1 MSTFLKNFTK
11 GRFTYTISA
20 TAFTLI
26 MGIIL
31 TAKPN
36 ILEIICSIAG
46 GLLVLVGVAILIYYF
61 AKKRIHHVVCVYAIF
76 FMVCG
81 FLLCFVPT
89 LLKFMIPIFFG
100 AWLLTSS
107 AAGMYNNFMLRKI
120 QLLWW
125 IPFLMCTIGA
135 LIGLFVITRPVTA
148 MEQTI
153 RIIGIAMIVHSVL
166 RLISVFF
173 GSKADEPAQQQDD
186 AVETSA
192 VQTASAVIETTVTK
206 E

>member
-11 GRFTYTISA
+11 GHFTYTISA
-20 TAFTLI
+20 TVFTLI

-36 ILEIICSIAG
+36 ILEIICTIAG
-46 GLLVLVGVAILIYYF
+46 ALLVLVGVAILIYYF
-61 AKKRIHHVVCVYAIF
+61 AKKRIHHVVCVYSIF
-76 FMVCG
+76 FMICG

-153 RIIGIAMIVHSVL
+153 RIIGIAMIIHSVL

-173 GSKADEPAQQQDD
+173 GNKADASAQQDD
-186 AVETSA
+186 TVETTA
-192 VQTASAVIETTVTK
+192 VQNASAVIETTVTK